1 MRIYRTIILFVLS
14 ASLFA
19 ACLPAPHYQKDEA
32 IPGNAWNYNYKPS
45 FTFEITDSTAQYQPY
60 FIIRHTQAY
69 PYNNLWLWLYIKTPG
84 DSVATKA
91 RINIVLAEAT
101 GKWLGK
107 GMGEIFEQRM
117 PVSLGDS
124 VNLSKPGTYE
134 VVMEQN
140 MRVNPLPEIL
150 HVGLRVEKVTL
161 KK

>member
-14 ASLFA
+14 ASFFA

-161 KK
+161 RK